1 MLLKRKEGQSTVE
14 YALIIGVIV
23 AALVGMQTYVK
34 RGLQARYHDGMNFLS
49 TEVSTGTD
57 GVAALGATGQYEP
70 YYQNSDYS
78 VTQDRNEDETVQARG
93 HTVRTLT
100 QDDRTRA
107 INGFEESLDTS
118 GAD

>member
-1 MLLKRKEGQSTVE
+1 MLRNRKEGQSTVE

-34 RGLQARYHDGMNFLS
+34 RGLQARYHDGMNFLA
-49 TEVSTGTD
+49 TEVATAPD

-70 YYQNSDYS
+70 YYQASDYS
-78 VTQDRNEDETVQARG
+78 VTQDRDENEVVGIRG
-93 HTVRTLT
+93 DTDRTINT
-100 QDDRTRA
+100 DSRTRA
-107 INGFEESLDTS
+107 INGFEESQDTT